1 MTYSLRVPDFQVA
14 GDSDTTVF
22 LLHGAYG
29 SKDYFR
35 PEIETLV
42 RAGLRVV
49 AWDAPGYGLS
59 ALPEQ
64 GLSIEGLAEAA
75 ARLIERMGSRT
86 NVVLGHSMGGIVAPA
101 VTLLLP
107 DTVHGLVVSATV
119 ASFSQKSE
127 ADKKNFL
134 AERVEPLKQGKSFR
148 ETAGA
153 VIDSM
158 FAPGS
163 GGPLVELVREVA
175 LGTTKETFIAAISA
189 IVNYEGVQTLR
200 SVKVPTLLLAGQHD
214 KVGRPDGM
222 HNIKTAF
229 IPHAQFHVLP
239 NSGHYGFAE
248 EPELFNQHLL
258 AFIRQQ
264 VL

>member
-1 MTYSLRVPDFQVA
+1 MPQTQRLPDFQVA

-35 PEIETLV
+35 NEIESLV

-59 ALPEQ
+59 PVPAG
-64 GLSIEGLAEAA
+64 GLRIEGMAA
-75 ARLIERMGSRT
+75 AAVRLVKLMGGRT
-86 NVVLGHSMGGIVAPA
+86 NVLLGHSMGGIIAPA
-101 VTLLLP
+101 AAVMAP
-107 DTVHGLVVSATV
+107 DLVHGLVISATV

-134 AERVEPLKQGKSFR
+134 EERIAPLQQGKTFR
-148 ETAGA
+148 EVAAA

-163 GGPLVELVREVA
+163 SGPLVELVREVA
-175 LGTTKETFIAAISA
+175 LGTAKDTFIASIEA
-189 IVNYEGVQTLR
+189 IVEYEGVQTLR

-222 HNIKTAF
+222 QNIKTSF
-229 IPHAQFHVLP
+229 IPQAEFHILP
-239 NSGHYGFAE
+239 HSGHYGFAE
-248 EPELFNQHLL
+248 EPALFNQHLL
-258 AFIRQQ
+258 AFIQHHFA
-264 VL
+264 

>member
-1 MTYSLRVPDFQVA
+1 MTPHQRLPDFQVA

-35 PEIETLV
+35 HEIEALV

-59 ALPEQ
+59 PIPAE
-64 GLSIEGLAEAA
+64 GLRIEGMAEAA
-75 ARLIERMGSRT
+75 VRLVEHMGSRT
-86 NVVLGHSMGGIVAPA
+86 NVLLGHSMGGIIAPA
-101 VTLLLP
+101 AAVMAP
-107 DTVHGLVVSATV
+107 DRVHGLVISATV

-127 ADKKNFL
+127 ADRETFL
-134 AERVEPLKQGKSFR
+134 AERIAPLRQGRSFR

-153 VIDSM
+153 VVGSM

-163 GGPLVELVREVA
+163 GGPLVERVREVA
-175 LGTTKETFIAAISA
+175 LDTSTDTFIAAIEA
-189 IVNYEGVQTLR
+189 IVRYEGAQALRQVQ
-200 SVKVPTLLLAGQHD
+200 VPTLLLAGQHD
-214 KVGRPDGM
+214 TVGRPDSM
-222 HNIKTAF
+222 RAIQSTF

-239 NSGHYGFAE
+239 QSGHYGFAE
-248 EPELFNQHLL
+248 QPALFNQLL
-258 AFIRQQ
+258 LDFIRHHFA
-264 VL
+264 